1 MGSAISTFNDF
12 VATTGPAYVRGPDD
26 VVNEAVK
33 NSYILRRFLKGSD
46 MAKVIRGGANIKD
59 AIILDEQSTFAQYQ
73 PNDTFT
79 WQNPQV
85 LSTATAEWRFSV
97 DHMSWTD
104 QEVELQG
111 GGGLSRDA
119 LRGVYKNL
127 KRTKEQRMWTS
138 MINGIEDKL
147 WQVPNTATMETAAG
161 SEPFSIPSIINEQD
175 DTQFGNGVYQNG
187 ALTGLPGGA
196 WTTILG
202 INPDTKLRWRNQ
214 VVNYNDP
221 TATASGA
228 VGDAGS
234 DAGGAEAAVPTAGT
248 GVNILQ
254 AFDQMW
260 MKVRF
265 QTPPT
270 RQEYFENAELYK
282 QCIVTSRRG
291 MTEYMSLLRRSQD
304 LFATASRQDPAYIK
318 PAFAGIDLEYAA
330 ALDTAALYDNATPG
344 NALQAEVSASGELSG
359 PRYYWINGNYL
370 FPVFHATRYM
380 ERKGP
385 MQHPNQPFTSVV
397 VCDMWWNLFC
407 NSRQRQGIVSPAG
420 AIYS

>member
-1 MGSAISTFNDF
+1 MGSAIATFNDF
-12 VATTGPAYVRGPDD
+12 IATTGPAYVRGPDD

-59 AIILDEQSTFAQYQ
+59 AIILDESSTFAQYQ

-104 QEVELQG
+104 QEIELQG

-147 WQVPNTATMETAAG
+147 WAIPHSEQMETASG
-161 SEPFSIPSIINEQD
+161 QEPYSIPVFINEQID
-175 DTQFGNGVYQNG
+175 GQFLEGTSSGSGTDISGTGVLG
-187 ALTGLPGGA
+187 TK
-196 WTTILG
+196 WSTIEG
-202 INPDTKLRWRNQ
+202 INPETKTRWVPQQ
-214 VVNYNDP
+214 VLYSSAV
-221 TATASGA
+221 ATA
-228 VGDAGS
+228 DGS
-234 DAGGAEAAVPTAGT
+234 VPTAADST
-248 GVNILQ
+248 GRNIMQ
-254 AFDQMW
+254 AFDLMW
-260 MKVRF
+260 MQIRF

-304 LFATASRQDPAYIK
+304 LFATASRQDPSYVK

-330 ALDTAALYDNATPG
+330 KLDTATLYPHDTATSGLVTETDANA
-344 NALQAEVSASGELSG
+344 EDSG

-407 NSRQRQGIVSPAG
+407 NSRQRQGIVAPYG
-420 AIYS
+420 DVYS